1 MFDFLLLFSSWDV
14 YLFIVLLVCRC
25 VWKREK
31 GREKEIERQG
41 MCADVLAMCRLEAKG
56 HIFGSQFLLSPLHE
70 FPRGNLSYLAFP
82 ASTLPVEASHCPPK
96 EMKKKKKKKKSLN
109 IQTQQN
115 YLYHVRKYA
124 LKNAPESNTKKKKK
138 GLSPADSFAIAAVE
152 PLEH

>member
-1 MFDFLLLFSSWDV
+1 MFDFLLLFSSWDI

-41 MCADVLAMCRLEAKG
+41 MYADVLAMCRLEAKG

-82 ASTLPVEASHCPPK
+82 ASTLPVEAHLK
-96 EMKKKKKKKKSLN
+96 RWKRKKRRKKSLN